1 MTPCAAPIFACKIKV
16 QGEAGVAD
24 IIDISHLSLHDQVA
38 LRLRT
43 MLVEGHIE
51 PGAKLNERVLC
62 EHLRVS
68 RTPLRE
74 AIKLRAVEGLVDL
87 LPNRGAV
94 AVKLTEAD
102 VMHSFE
108 VLAGLEA
115 MAGELAAERATDAE
129 RTEIRAMHH
138 EMTASFV
145 RRDLSAYYRLNAAIH
160 TAFNAAARN
169 PVLSA
174 TYARINARVQS
185 LRFRTNQNEKKW
197 QLAMLEHEQMVQ
209 ALDARDAPALR
220 ALLIKHLQHK
230 RDTVLDLL
238 RAGEI
243 YPAKPAAL
251 KG

>member
-1 MTPCAAPIFACKIKV
+1 MA
-16 QGEAGVAD
+16 E
-24 IIDISHLSLHDQVA
+24 IISISPLSLHDQVS

-74 AIKLRAVEGLVDL
+74 AIKLLAVEGLVDL

-160 TAFNAAARN
+160 TAFSTAARN
-169 PVLSA
+169 PVLTA